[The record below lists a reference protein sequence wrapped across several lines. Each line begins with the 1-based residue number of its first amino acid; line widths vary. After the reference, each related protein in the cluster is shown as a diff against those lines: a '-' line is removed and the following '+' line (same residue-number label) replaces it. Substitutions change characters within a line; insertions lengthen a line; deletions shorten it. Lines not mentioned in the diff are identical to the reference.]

1 MLLQLLA
8 AAALLDTANAR
19 PDTVRRPSA
28 PAVPQ
33 AALVRIAADDSAAV
47 PVAFTA
53 LGAELR
59 LEAGAPAKGGK
70 PSTAPAE
77 LRVSK
82 RTDALTP
89 LFASRLASGGRLAA
103 VTVELPGAGAPW
115 AGDTLRVRLVDVV
128 VTAERLVFPAVAPD
142 VEGQRLAQE
151 VTVSQ
156 VAADREEAAR
166 QLAEAEALAEIEA
179 RDRRKLVPA
188 NALARARDQVR
199 LLDLRLAAA
208 RRQLALVE
216 ERVARGAAPTE
227 EVTLR
232 AERVEVLGA
241 GWP

>member
-1 MLLQLLA
+1 MLLQLLT
-8 AAALLDTANAR
+8 AALVDTGAVR
-19 PDTVRRPSA
+19 PDSTSRPVA
-28 PAVPQ
+28 PAVPPS
-33 AALVRIAADDSAAV
+33 ALVRIAADDSVAD
-47 PVAFTA
+47 PIAFTA

-59 LEAGAPAKGGK
+59 LEAGAPAKAGK

-89 LFASRLASGGRLAA
+89 LLAARLATGRRLSA
-103 VTVELPGAGAPW
+103 VTVELPGAT
-115 AGDTLRVRLVDVV
+115 DTLRVRLFDVV
-128 VTAERLVFPAVAPD
+128 VTAARLVFPAPSAD

-151 VTVSQ
+151 MTVSQ

-208 RRQLALVE
+208 RRQLALLE

-227 EVTLR
+227 DVTLR
-232 AERVEVLGA
+232 AERAEVLGGA
-241 GWP
+241 R